1 LNFQYDRVGQKPSRR
16 LFIILKKR
24 RHAKGLKSER
34 KPKKTTPQTKIQKT
48 QKSYAL
54 LKFLKI
60 HHKFQKFSKSQ
71 NSACRFKAT
80 SQSRA
85 VSLTKAVPQK
95 ANSTHKKP
103 SHAQN
108 GCSEP

>member
-1 LNFQYDRVGQKPSRR
+1 MSNFDKNTKKAENGVDRKLLSQEKDKILQQQK
-16 LFIILKKR
+16 I
-24 RHAKGLKSER
+24 
-34 KPKKTTPQTKIQKT
+34 
-48 QKSYAL
+48 YAL

-80 SQSRA
+80 SQIRA

-103 SHAQN
+103 SHAKN
-108 GCSEP
+108 GRSES